1 MAAYHRFVTHVTCRL
16 TAKNWDQLRNPTLG
30 NRVSATFTFF
40 PVLQVFNLSVSVY
53 VGIYVP
59 ACAWLE
65 ALSDRLA
72 VNFSFFAVVC
82 CFPKL
87 HIYAVSCSDV
97 HFPHVIVCCYLSVL
111 CRHRAV
117 KRACACV
124 CICAVL
130 DSPSLLLCVKFRVVC

>member
-1 MAAYHRFVTHVTCRL
+1 M
-16 TAKNWDQLRNPTLG
+16 
-30 NRVSATFTFF
+30 
-40 PVLQVFNLSVSVY
+40 SVY

-72 VNFSFFAVVC
+72 VDFSFCAVVC

-117 KRACACV
+117 KRTCV
-124 CICAVL
+124 CVCVCVRVRVRVRVRVCVCVYVCICICAVL